1 MRLEGKIAIIT
12 GVSHAGQMGF
22 ALARAFAQE
31 GAALTI
37 AARSATRVEE
47 RAAGLRAQGARVTAV
62 AADLTTE
69 EGAAR
74 LVEETLTAYGCVDI
88 LVNLAGGLTKYG
100 PPHQLTVSD
109 WEAELHNNLYTVFL
123 CTRAVWPVMLAQGG
137 GKIINFSRAYSIQ
150 NAGAQTLAYNCA
162 KAGVDALT
170 RTFAQAG
177 KTAGIHVN
185 AIAPGLIAT
194 QANIEQLQPSPE
206 ELRLKWVSPEQIAE
220 VAIFLA
226 SAAGDGVTGAIIPVQ
241 GRGI

>member
-1 MRLEGKIAIIT
+1 MRLEGKVAVIT

-22 ALARAFAQE
+22 ALAGFFAEE
-31 GAALTI
+31 GARLVIASRSGERV
-37 AARSATRVEE
+37 AAR
-47 RAAGLRAQGARVTAV
+47 AAELQARGALVKGV
-62 AADLTTE
+62 AADLTSE
-69 EGAAR
+69 EGAQH
-74 LVEETLTAYGCVDI
+74 LVEEALQWQGRVDV

-100 PPHQLTVSD
+100 PPHEVSLQD
-109 WEAELHNNLYTVFL
+109 WESELNNNLRTTFL
-123 CTRAVWPVMLAQGG
+123 CTRAVWPSMLAQGG

-177 KTAGIHVN
+177 KGVGIYVN

-194 QANIEQLQPSPE
+194 QANLEELHPSPT
-206 ELRLKWVSPEQIAE
+206 ELRSKWVSPREVAE

-226 SAAGDGVTGAIIPVQ
+226 SAASDGVTGAIIPVQ

>member
-1 MRLEGKIAIIT
+1 MRLEGKVAVIT
-12 GVSHAGQMGF
+12 GVSHPGQMGF
-22 ALARAFAQE
+22 ALAAFFAEE
-31 GAALTI
+31 GAELVI
-37 AARSATRVEE
+37 AARSAE
-47 RAAGLRAQGARVTAV
+47 RVTARTAELQARGAAVKGV
-62 AADLTTE
+62 AVDLTSE
-69 EGAAR
+69 EGAQR
-74 LVEETLTAYGCVDI
+74 LVEEALTWRGRIDV

-100 PPHQLTVSD
+100 PPHECSLQD
-109 WEAELHNNLYTVFL
+109 WESELNNNLRTAFL

-150 NAGAQTLAYNCA
+150 NAGAQTVAYNCA

-177 KTAGIHVN
+177 KAVGISVN

-194 QANIEQLQPSPE
+194 QSNIEELHPSPE
-206 ELRLKWVSPEQIAE
+206 ELRARWVSPREIAE

-226 SAAGDGVTGAIIPVQ
+226 SAASDGLTGAIIPVQ

>member
-1 MRLEGKIAIIT
+1 MRLEGKVAVIT
-12 GVSHAGQMGF
+12 GVSHPGQMGF
-22 ALARAFAQE
+22 ALAGFFA
-31 GAALTI
+31 
-37 AARSATRVEE
+37 
-47 RAAGLRAQGARVTAV
+47 
-62 AADLTTE
+62 E
-69 EGAAR
+69 EGATLVIASRSAERVAAR
-74 LVEETLTAYGCVDI
+74 VAELQTRGARIKGVAVDLTSEQGAQCLVEEAVAWQGRIDV

-100 PPHQLTVSD
+100 PPHEYSLQD
-109 WEAELHNNLYTVFL
+109 WEKELNNNLRTAFL

-177 KTAGIHVN
+177 KAVGIYVN

-194 QANIEQLQPSPE
+194 QSNLDELRPSPE
-206 ELRLKWVSPEQIAE
+206 ELRARWVSPREIAE

-226 SAAGDGVTGAIIPVQ
+226 TAASDGVTGAIIPVQ